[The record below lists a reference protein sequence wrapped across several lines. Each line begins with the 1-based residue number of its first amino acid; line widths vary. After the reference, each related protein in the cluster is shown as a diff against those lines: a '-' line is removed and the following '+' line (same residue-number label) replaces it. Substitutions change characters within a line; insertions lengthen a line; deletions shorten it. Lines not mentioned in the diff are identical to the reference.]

1 MKTETLG
8 VGVIKVLAVLVMLT
22 LLAACTQN
30 RESSAGP
37 PEINIEG
44 KPMQA
49 ETQVY
54 QTVVTMP
61 AIDAQIPAEFETAT
75 FGLG

>member
-1 MKTETLG
+1 MKTTIDI
-8 VGVIKVLAVLVMLT
+8 GVIKVLAVMVMLT

-44 KPMQA
+44 KTMQA
-49 ETQVY
+49 ETQAY
-54 QTVVTMP
+54 QTGATLP
-61 AIDAQIPAEFETAT
+61 AIDAKIPAEFETAT

>member
-1 MKTETLG
+1 MKIKTLG
-8 VGVIKVLAVLVMLT
+8 LVVIKVLAVLVMLT

-30 RESSAGP
+30 RESFADP

-54 QTVVTMP
+54 QTVATLP